1 MSVEVTWQKQGD
13 PLWSP
18 IMDSLR
24 VVLRVAT
31 YYQKINQH
39 CKEIFQKKSE
49 RKPTKL
55 HKRTFNTHLDNLLKN
70 FFWK

>member
-1 MSVEVTWQKQGD
+1 MSVEVTWQKQVD

-39 CKEIFQKKSE
+39 CKEIFQKK
-49 RKPTKL
+49 
-55 HKRTFNTHLDNLLKN
+55 KREETNKIA
-70 FFWK
+70 